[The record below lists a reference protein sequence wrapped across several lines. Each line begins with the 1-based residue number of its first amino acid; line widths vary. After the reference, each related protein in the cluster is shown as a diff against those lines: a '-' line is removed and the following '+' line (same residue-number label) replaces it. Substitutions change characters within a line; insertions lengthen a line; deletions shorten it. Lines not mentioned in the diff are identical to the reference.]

1 MQKSFDF
8 KTAIVDIN
16 EIIVKINYK
25 QSAVVGIEDAIEIVK
40 IIAESFPDEKIP
52 FGMLNNISDVK
63 ELTREARDYF
73 ATNSRSNTLN
83 AIVINKYL
91 QSILTKMYFSFS
103 KPKGK
108 TEVFDNEQ
116 EAIKWLENNL
126 KKQ

>member
-1 MQKSFDF
+1 MQNHFDLNN
-8 KTAIVDIN
+8 AIIDI
-16 EIIVKINYK
+16 EGKIVKIKYK

-40 IIAESFPDEKIP
+40 IIAEQFPDEQIQ
-52 FGMLNNISDVK
+52 FGIVNDISEIR
-63 ELTREARDYF
+63 ELSRESRDYF

-108 TEVFDNEQ
+108 TEVFDNEI
-116 EAIKWLENNL
+116 EAIKWLEYNL
-126 KKQ
+126 KTQ